1 MQSLKNLILLAETP
15 GTVYTPACIPD
26 LNLTSTSESSMDICA
41 LSGLLNGIAATVR
54 VLVLSVRIPR
64 LPRRHPDGPSCLSLS
79 VWDDFYCVQPE
90 AITSVNRTG
99 RA

>member
-1 MQSLKNLILLAETP
+1 
-15 GTVYTPACIPD
+15 
-26 LNLTSTSESSMDICA
+26 MDFYA
-41 LSGLLNGIAATVR
+41 LSNLLNGIAAKVR
-54 VLVLSVRIPR
+54 VLFLYVHIPR

-79 VWDDFYCVQPE
+79 VWGDFHCVQPE